1 LIKDGRSES
10 SAYKDTVLD
19 ECVAWNISCC
29 ETVVALFQ
37 QYALNNLNDR
47 HFMTTLVHGL
57 PEFAVFKNAD
67 DFELYDENMKKV
79 KNFKQTL
86 EWPTMVK
93 L

>member
-1 LIKDGRSES
+1 M
-10 SAYKDTVLD
+10 
-19 ECVAWNISCC
+19 N
-29 ETVVALFQ
+29 
-37 QYALNNLNDR
+37 
-47 HFMTTLVHGL
+47 TLVHGL

-86 EWPTMVK
+86 EWPTLVK